1 MTTLQQRVFA
11 PVVMLLF
18 AVLASSA
25 AFAQKATITGKV
37 SDKKS
42 KEALSAKI
50 NVPSARTGANAKA
63 DGTYTLSLPAGT
75 HQLIVS
81 FPLYKTLKRTV
92 TVAAGDNQTLDLSM
106 EEDLVG
112 MSEIVVVGTRRADR
126 TVIESS
132 VPIDIVPAAEMR
144 QNGLTETNQMIQ
156 MMVPSFNFPR
166 PSISDGTD
174 AVRPATIRGLGP
186 DQTLVLVNGKR
197 RHVGSLV
204 NVNGT
209 VGRGS
214 AGVDLNAIPANM
226 IDRIEVLRDGAA
238 AQYGSDAIA
247 GVINVILRKDAGF
260 SANVTG
266 GRTTRNDG
274 TVVDAGVNYGIDL
287 GNGSFIHIGGTYRFR
302 DSTNRTGRDIRRMM
316 PGTGAAGDVATGDWS
331 LDDPRRINHWNGDSR
346 TTDIGGFLNSSFTLG
361 EQTFL
366 YLFGGYTYRQSESY
380 GFFRTPRDARN
391 DVARFPNG
399 FLPQIFARINDASA
413 GAGVK
418 GALDGWNYDLS
429 AVYGNNSF
437 NFNVR
442 NSWNASLGAASP
454 INNQFDAGT
463 LGYNQTSFNLD
474 VSKGFDIGFAKP
486 LNVAF
491 GAEYRIE
498 NYQIAAGDTASW
510 INQPGNVGSQGLRIA
525 AGPARDT
532 VLSGIGNTRIT
543 VRIPASTIAT
553 TIIPTVNRV
562 PATQAGAGGVPAAGA
577 QVFPGF
583 RPSDVTNQTRTNLSA
598 YLDIET
604 DPFER
609 FTIGLAGRFENYSD
623 FGALFTG
630 KFSTRYEFV
639 PGLALRAAAS
649 TGFRA
654 PSLQQSY
661 FRSTATNFI
670 NGLPYDIS
678 TFPVSSDAAKAF
690 GAKPLKPETSVN
702 LSAGLTFDMI
712 ENLSVSADYYNI
724 AIRDRITLSG
734 NFIGTDVI
742 RRLESVNVVGVGGG
756 RFFTNYLN
764 TQTQGVDVIVR
775 YAFDLAEAGKL
786 RLTAGFNWNE
796 NTIVSQAGN
805 PPELTGLTG
814 TTDPANILFDRGER
828 VRFLEGQPRTN
839 LQLSANYNVGNFGVM
854 LRTQR
859 FGEVKVVNLIGQPAL
874 DQVTSGLFV
883 TDLDI
888 NYEIVKGIRIAIGS
902 NNLFDVMPQEWIK
915 WQPTIPAALGGQPL
929 PAGVPANTDTGTTG
943 SVFVY
948 PATGAPWGVGGRFL
962 YARVN
967 ITF

>member
-1 MTTLQQRVFA
+1 MNSRRPFFALPLVALVFA
-11 PVVMLLF
+11 TLVAIP
-18 AVLASSA
+18 

-37 SDKKS
+37 TDKKS

-75 HQLIVS
+75 HQLILN
-81 FPLYKTLKRTV
+81 FPLYKTIKKTV
-92 TVAAGDNQTLDLSM
+92 TVAAGDTQTLDIPM

-112 MSEIVVVGTRRADR
+112 LSEIVVLGTRRADR

-132 VPIDIVPAAEMR
+132 VPIDIIPAQEMR

-226 IDRIEVLRDGAA
+226 VERIEVLRDGAA

-260 SANVTG
+260 SANVTAG
-266 GRTTRNDG
+266 QTTRNDG
-274 TVVDAGVNYGIDL
+274 RVFDAGLNYGIDL
-287 GNGSFIHIGGTYRFR
+287 GNGSFIHIGGMYRLR

-316 PGTGAAGDVATGDWS
+316 PGAGAAGDVASGDWA

-346 TTDIGGFLNSSFTLG
+346 TTDVGGFINSNFTLG

-366 YLFGGYTYRQSESY
+366 YAFGGYTYRQSESY

-391 DVARFPNG
+391 DVARYPNG
-399 FLPQIFARINDASA
+399 FLPQIFSRINDLSA

-418 GALDGWNYDLS
+418 GAIDGWNYDAS

-454 INNQFDAGT
+454 REFDAGT
-463 LGYNQTSFNLD
+463 LGYSQTSLNLD
-474 VSKGFDIGFAKP
+474 VSKGFEIGFAKP
-486 LNVAF
+486 LNIAF
-491 GAEYRIE
+491 GGEYRIE

-510 INQPGNVGSQGLRIA
+510 LNQPGNVGAQAIRVGP
-525 AGPARDT
+525 GPARDT
-532 VLSGIGNTRIT
+532 TLIGIGNTRVTI
-543 VRIPASTIAT
+543 RIPASAVAAV
-553 TIIPTVNRV
+553 IIPTPVRV
-562 PATQAGAGGVPAAGA
+562 PATQASPGTIPAAGS

-583 RPSDVTNQTRTNLSA
+583 RPSDVTNQTRTNISA

-604 DPFER
+604 DPVER
-609 FTIGLAGRFENYSD
+609 FTVGLAGRFESYSD
-623 FGALFTG
+623 FGALLTG
-630 KFSTRYEFV
+630 KFSTRYEIT
-639 PGLALRAAAS
+639 PGLAIRGAVS

-654 PSLQQSY
+654 PSLQQSF

-690 GAKPLKPETSVN
+690 GAKPLKPETSLN
-702 LSAGLTFDMI
+702 LSAGITFDMI
-712 ENLSVSADYYNI
+712 ENLSLSVDYYRI
-724 AIRDRITLSG
+724 TIQDRITLSG

-742 RRLESVNVVGVGGG
+742 RRLESVGVVGIGGG

-764 TQTQGVDVIVR
+764 TQTQGIDVIAR
-775 YAFDLAEAGKL
+775 YGVELGDAGKL
-786 RLTAGFNWNE
+786 RFTAGFNWNE
-796 NTIVSQAGN
+796 NTILQQAAN

-814 TTDPANILFDRGER
+814 TTDPANVLFDRGER
-828 VRFLEGQPRTN
+828 VRFLQGQPITN
-839 LQLSANYNVGNFGVM
+839 LQLSANYSIGNFSVM

-859 FGEVKVVNLIGQPAL
+859 FGEVTVVNIINQPAL

-888 NYEIVKGIRIAIGS
+888 SYEFFKGVRLAIGS
-902 NNLFDVMPQEWIK
+902 NNIFDTMPQEWTK
-915 WQPTIPAALGGQPL
+915 WQPTIPASLGGQPL
-929 PAGVPANTDTGTTG
+929 PAGVPATTDTGTTG

-948 PATGAPWGVGGRFL
+948 PATGAPWGIGGRFL
-962 YARVN
+962 YARLTVS
-967 ITF
+967 F